1 MNYFHKIFIFVL
13 LIILTS
19 CGGKDVDKKDI
30 IEEEEI
36 NLQMIAAYK
45 EGIKALE
52 ERDTL
57 FAAKKFNEAEI
68 LFPQSIWAPRSAL
81 MAGYAY
87 YSDSYYGDA
96 IFELNRYL
104 KTYPQDKNQAYAHYL
119 IGLSYYENIQDEKK
133 DLKPLL
139 KAKDKFLYIL
149 SDYPN
154 TDFALDA
161 QFKLDLISDILASKE
176 MYLANY
182 YIDKEKWIPAINR
195 FKVVISKYGET
206 IYVEEALHRL
216 VEIHYKIGL
225 ELEAKK
231 YANVLGYNYLS
242 SDWYKESYKIFNRD
256 YTQEREKLEKK
267 NKKSIF
273 KKFKKLLQ

>member
-1 MNYFHKIFIFVL
+1 MNNFHKIFILIL

-19 CGGKDVDKKDI
+19 CGGKEVNKKDT

-36 NLQMIAAYK
+36 DLQMIAAYQ
-45 EGIKALE
+45 EGKKALE
-52 ERDTL
+52 KNDAI

-81 MAGYAY
+81 MAAYAY
-87 YSDSYYGDA
+87 YSQAYYGDA
-96 IFELNRYL
+96 IFELKRYL
-104 KTYPQDKNQAYAHYL
+104 KTYPQDKNQSYAHYL

-133 DLKPLL
+133 DLRPLL

-149 SDYPN
+149 SEYPN

-195 FKVVISKYGET
+195 FKVVINEYNET

-216 VEIHYKIGL
+216 VEIHYIIGL
-225 ELEAKK
+225 EDEAKK
-231 YANVLGYNYLS
+231 YAVLLGYNYKS
-242 SDWYKESYKIFNRD
+242 SEWYEESYKVFNRD
-256 YTQEREKLEKK
+256 YEKISIRKK
-267 NKKSIF
+267 NKN
-273 KKFKKLLQ
+273 KKTVLEKLRSLIQ